1 MRNTKGSAAHALNGR
16 KIVILLVALS
26 VAATFLTAFLRGP
39 AAPGRQ
45 EAAKT
50 RQAGA
55 DAGEI
60 AALMQKVQ
68 QNPGDAESLSK
79 LGELFSRAKDW
90 PNAVHFWGKVI
101 ELDTG
106 DDDAYYHR
114 AHGLMELQRFDEAL
128 ADYAAIIR
136 LTPGSAVAH
145 YYTAMIQKYEKD
157 APDIAREH
165 LQKALAA
172 QPKDKGLLA
181 EINKEL
187 ANLK

>member
-1 MRNTKGSAAHALNGR
+1 MGKPSRDAARTTPR
-16 KIVILLVALS
+16 KFVLLVMAAS
-26 VAATFLTAFLRGP
+26 VAAIFLTAFLRDP
-39 AAPGRQ
+39 AATRGQNGSQARQ
-45 EAAKT
+45 TGPDPSQVAT
-50 RQAGA
+50 
-55 DAGEI
+55 
-60 AALMQKVQ
+60 LMKKVQ
-68 QNPGDAESLSK
+68 ENPGDREAIMELS
-79 LGELFSRAKDW
+79 ELFSRAKDW
-90 PNAVHFWGKVI
+90 PNAVTFWGKVI
-101 ELDTG
+101 ELDAG

-114 AHGLMELQRFDEAL
+114 AHGLLELQRFDDAL

-145 YYTAMIQKYEKD
+145 YYTAMIQKYEKN
-157 APDIAREH
+157 APDLAREH